1 MKIAGNE
8 VLANPAHWA
17 AFPPSWRTLY
27 ELTKLPPKVLEAKII
42 DGVITPRIERKGVVS
57 PKNEITAHG
66 KAPST
71 TDTTEKKAPPSRRQ
85 LAKEVEA
92 QRAHIEELQ
101 AARENPTEFA
111 PADAEKMRRLEIENR
126 ALKSEI
132 EELKAE
138 RDALHARVAELE
150 RELEAAKTG
159 GGAPIE
165 KRKRGRPRV
174 RRTRC
179 GDEGDR
185 APRPSELRLR
195 RPRLPRLYSRA
206 RQARLRSDGSRRAIT
221 WRFSNAARSGNRN
234 HAGAIMSAPSD
245 FVFGNKKM
253 PGHTNAPGSFNRD
266 NINACITAPEAAQW
280 EF

>member
-1 MKIAGNE
+1 LSRCRRWGAVMTALDHSAWPSEIRDSIKSLTPIDTWATIIRADLGRAVEGIIAAGQHLQQAKAEVEHGDWLPLLKALRLDESAAQRLMKIAGNE

-57 PKNEITAHG
+57 LKNEITAHG

-138 RDALHARVAELE
+138 RDALRARVAELE

-159 GGAPIE
+159 RGAPIE
-165 KRKRGRPRV
+165 KRKRGRPKGSKNKV
-174 RRTRC
+174 RR
-179 GDEGDR
+179 
-185 APRPSELRLR
+185 
-195 RPRLPRLYSRA
+195 
-206 RQARLRSDGSRRAIT
+206 
-221 WRFSNAARSGNRN
+221 
-234 HAGAIMSAPSD
+234 
-245 FVFGNKKM
+245 
-253 PGHTNAPGSFNRD
+253 
-266 NINACITAPEAAQW
+266 
-280 EF
+280 

>member
-1 MKIAGNE
+1 MTALDHSAWPSEIRDSIKSLTPIDTWATIIRADLGRAVEGIIAAGQHLQQAKAEVEHGDWLPLLKALRLDESAAQRLMKIAGNE

-57 PKNEITAHG
+57 LKNEITAHG

-71 TDTTEKKAPPSRRQ
+71 TDTTEKKPPSRSE

-126 ALKSEI
+126 ALKSDI

-138 RDALHARVAELE
+138 RDALRARVAELE

-165 KRKRGRPRV
+165 KRKRGRPKGSKNKV
-174 RRTRC
+174 RR
-179 GDEGDR
+179 
-185 APRPSELRLR
+185 
-195 RPRLPRLYSRA
+195 
-206 RQARLRSDGSRRAIT
+206 
-221 WRFSNAARSGNRN
+221 
-234 HAGAIMSAPSD
+234 
-245 FVFGNKKM
+245 
-253 PGHTNAPGSFNRD
+253 
-266 NINACITAPEAAQW
+266 
-280 EF
+280 